1 MTKDNP
7 TLALYA
13 GSFDPVTR
21 GHVDLIRRALA
32 VFARVDVTVAV
43 NAEKRT
49 LFSADERVDL
59 VRESTRGLDGAD
71 RLSVTRFEGL
81 LVDHA
86 RATGATAL
94 VRGIRGASD
103 FEYEMRMAMANRELL
118 PGLETI
124 FLAPAPGLA
133 FVSSSIVRDVH
144 RWGGD
149 ASRWVPEPVQRALA
163 RTRPS

>member
-1 MTKDNP
+1 MPTNP
-7 TLALYA
+7 LALYA
-13 GSFDPVTR
+13 GSFDPVTL
-21 GHVDLIRRALA
+21 GHVDIIRRALA
-32 VFARVDVTVAV
+32 VFARVEVTVAV

-49 LFSADERVDL
+49 LFSAEERAELIHKSIRQLGD
-59 VRESTRGLDGAD
+59 AD
-71 RLSVTRFEGL
+71 RLEVTRFEGL
-81 LVDHA
+81 LVDRA
-86 RATGATAL
+86 RETGATAL
-94 VRGIRGASD
+94 IRGIRGASD

-118 PGLETI
+118 PGLETV
-124 FLAPAPGLA
+124 FLAPAPDLA